1 MRLRSYL
8 TNKKEVK
15 EAQGEIEEQE
25 ALKGLN
31 VVIEDLVEA
40 SELTED
46 LEEIEV
52 VEVEVKVKVINQIF
66 KAGDR
71 DLKIK
76 I

>member
-1 MRLRSYL
+1 
-8 TNKKEVK
+8 VK

-46 LEEIEV
+46 LGEIEV
-52 VEVEVKVKVINQIF
+52 AEVEVKVINQIF

>member
-40 SELTED
+40 NELTED

-52 VEVEVKVKVINQIF
+52 AEVEVKAINQIY
-66 KAGDR
+66 KAGD
-71 DLKIK
+71 
-76 I
+76 

>member
-1 MRLRSYL
+1 
-8 TNKKEVK
+8 
-15 EAQGEIEEQE
+15 
-25 ALKGLN
+25 

-52 VEVEVKVKVINQIF
+52 AEVEVKVINQIF

>member
-40 SELTED
+40 NELTED

-52 VEVEVKVKVINQIF
+52 AEVEVKVINQIF

>member
-52 VEVEVKVKVINQIF
+52 AEVEVKVINQIF

>member
-1 MRLRSYL
+1 M

-40 SELTED
+40 NELTED

-52 VEVEVKVKVINQIF
+52 AEVEVKAINQIY
-66 KAGDR
+66 KAGD
-71 DLKIK
+71 
-76 I
+76 

>member
-40 SELTED
+40 NELTED

-52 VEVEVKVKVINQIF
+52 AEVEVKAINQIY
-66 KAGDR
+66 KAGDW

>member
-46 LEEIEV
+46 LGEIEV
-52 VEVEVKVKVINQIF
+52 AEVEVKVINQIF